1 MIPNISTAIQT
12 NDAIIRR
19 ALKKE
24 LADIHAHDR
33 KLRIIEELCIGQ
45 GAARIDIAVVNGVLH
60 GYEIKSDRD
69 TLLRLPEQMHI
80 YNAVFEKI
88 TLVVGKSHLYDAI
101 NIVPDWWG
109 IKIAKIDSNESV
121 VFNVIRET
129 KNNPAQ
135 DCKLLATLLWRH
147 EALNIL
153 EKTGEARGVRSKSRT
168 DIYERLAQVFDPPT
182 LGEKVRE
189 AIFFRK
195 DWRVDAPLALRG
207 D

>member
-1 MIPNISTAIQT
+1 MIPNISTVIPT
-12 NDAIIRR
+12 NDATIRH
-19 ALKKE
+19 ALKKK
-24 LADIHAHDR
+24 LADKHANDR
-33 KLRIIEELCIGQ
+33 KVRIIEELAIGQ

-80 YNAVFEKI
+80 YNAVFEEI

-101 NIVPDWWG
+101 KIVPDWWG
-109 IKIAKIDSNESV
+109 INIAKIDTNESV

-135 DCKLLATLLWRH
+135 DCKVLATLLWRH
-147 EALNIL
+147 EALSIL
-153 EKTGEARGVRSKSRT
+153 EKRGEARGVRSKSRT
-168 DIYERLAQVFDPPT
+168 EIYNRLAQVFDPPA

-195 DWRVDAPLALRG
+195 DWRVGAPLLLRG